1 MRFSVIQRFYPRH
14 RNIFKFCAIG
24 KYISVQIFHA
34 NGEYS
39 FGNALT
45 GKNSPLYVSYGFIVI
60 HGKRINFA
68 RRIPRA
74 FVVRNVSFVAVFGI
88 GDTALPFLAVFAQAV
103 FIEMMRYGKFG
114 YFGYSVIIV
123 RAFYRNFNF
132 ITKPGIDDFVAGIV
146 FILNGFK
153 FPKLI
158 FIEVFAVSIF
168 NRSESRGCGC
178 RHRLI
183 GTFNSF
189 RHYNFKRVRRFLHF
203 KRFRFFR
210 RGITGSCRHAR
221 FHVISSYVV
230 IFKLIPRLVFA
241 VFFFRKR
248 NCGFAVFRRCRK
260 HRRFA
265 VHDIKR
271 RNRIGKHSS
280 EFRVYHDV
288 ARNRA

>member
-1 MRFSVIQRFYPRH
+1 ML
-14 RNIFKFCAIG
+14 NI
-24 KYISVQIFHA
+24 
-34 NGEYS
+34 
-39 FGNALT
+39 
-45 GKNSPLYVSYGFIVI
+45 SYGFTVI
-60 HGKRINFA
+60 YGKRINFA

-123 RAFYRNFNF
+123 RAFYRNFNL

-178 RHRLI
+178 SI
-183 GTFNSF
+183 FS
-189 RHYNFKRVRRFLHF
+189 Y
-203 KRFRFFR
+203 
-210 RGITGSCRHAR
+210 
-221 FHVISSYVV
+221 SS
-230 IFKLIPRLVFA
+230 
-241 VFFFRKR
+241 
-248 NCGFAVFRRCRK
+248 G
-260 HRRFA
+260 
-265 VHDIKR
+265 D
-271 RNRIGKHSS
+271 
-280 EFRVYHDV
+280 
-288 ARNRA
+288 